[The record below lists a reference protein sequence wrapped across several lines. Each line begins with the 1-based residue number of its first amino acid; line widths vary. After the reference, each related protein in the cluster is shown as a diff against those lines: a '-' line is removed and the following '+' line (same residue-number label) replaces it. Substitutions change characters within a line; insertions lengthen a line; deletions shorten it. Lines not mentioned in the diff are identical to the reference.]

1 MPIQF
6 SCFVGLQYSVR
17 VRSLHSWV
25 DLYLV
30 HLRVERA
37 LSPNTVEAYAR
48 DLSALLHLAGEVTPA
63 EVNTDT
69 LRSVLQ
75 SQVAQGAAPR
85 STARLL
91 SGLKGFFRFL
101 LREKEI
107 TADPTELLDRPRLG
121 RRLPRPLSHDDV
133 DRILAAPSQL
143 SHAGRTH
150 AAMIYLMYAAG
161 MRVSELVG
169 LRTEDVDASRGVI
182 SVLGKGNKRR
192 LVPVGELALERLDAY
207 LQLSRPH
214 YAKHAAP
221 QLFLSPRGKPYTRQG
236 FWKLLGQHARNAGV
250 RGTVSPHTL
259 RHSFATH
266 LLQGGADLRAVQAML
281 GHADLTTTE
290 IYTRVASDH
299 VAQAFKKSHPRAV
312 KR

>member
-1 MPIQF
+1 M
-6 SCFVGLQYSVR
+6 R
-17 VRSLHSWV
+17 TLHSWV

-48 DLSALLHLAGEVTPA
+48 DLSAMLKMAGERSPS
-63 EVNTDT
+63 EVSVDL
-69 LRSVLQ
+69 LRDVLALQVQ
-75 SQVAQGAAPR
+75 SGGAAR

-101 LREKEI
+101 MREKEI
-107 TADPTELLDRPRLG
+107 ALDPTELLDRPRLG
-121 RRLPRPLSHDDV
+121 RRLPRPLSHGDV
-133 DRILAAPSQL
+133 ELLLASPKEDTHS
-143 SHAGRTH
+143 GRTH
-150 AAMIYLMYAAG
+150 AAMIYMMYAAG

-169 LRTEDVDASRGVI
+169 LRTEDVDHARGIV

-192 LVPVGELALERLDAY
+192 LVPVGEIALERLQIY
-207 LQLSRPH
+207 VEYTRVS
-214 YAKHAAP
+214 YAKHNAP
-221 QLFLSPRGKPYTRQG
+221 ELFLSPRGKPYTRQG
-236 FWKLLGQHARNAGV
+236 FWKLLAKHALSAGV

-299 VAQAFKKSHPRAV
+299 VAQAFQKSHPRST
-312 KR
+312 RR

>member
-1 MPIQF
+1 M
-6 SCFVGLQYSVR
+6 R
-17 VRSLHSWV
+17 TLHSWV
-25 DLYLV
+25 DVYLM
-30 HLRVERA
+30 HLCVERA

-48 DLSALLHLAGEVTPA
+48 DLSALLLLGGELAPGD
-63 EVNTDT
+63 VNTDL
-69 LRSVLQ
+69 LRRVL
-75 SQVAQGAAPR
+75 VAQVEGGGAAR

-91 SGLKGFFRFL
+91 SGLRGFFRFL

-107 TADPTELLDRPRLG
+107 AADPTELLDRPRLG
-121 RRLPRPLSHDDV
+121 RRLPRPLSHGDV
-133 DRILAAPSQL
+133 ELLLASPSEDT
-143 SHAGRTH
+143 HAGRTH
-150 AAMIYLMYAAG
+150 AAMIYMMYAAG

-169 LRTEDVDASRGVI
+169 LRAEDVDHGRGIV

-192 LVPVGELALERLDAY
+192 LIPVGDIALERLHVY
-207 LQLSRPH
+207 VQNTRNV
-214 YAKHAAP
+214 YAKHGAP
-221 QLFLSPRGKPYTRQG
+221 ELFLSPRGKPYTRQG
-236 FWKLLGQHARNAGV
+236 FWKLLAKHALSAGV

-312 KR
+312 HK